1 MRPDSILVL
10 AALLLSSALVAGD
23 EVNGDKE
30 GVCPMDA
37 GRCIRRHPPQC
48 QRDGHCAG
56 QEKCC
61 YRHCGYK
68 CVQPVEPEE
77 FSPAH

>member
-23 EVNGDKE
+23 EVNGE
-30 GVCPMDA
+30 GVCPMDN
-37 GRCIRRHPPQC
+37 GRCIRRQPPHC
-48 QRDGHCAG
+48 KSDEDCAG

-61 YRHCGYK
+61 YLHCGYK
-68 CVQPVEPEE
+68 CVQPVKPEE
-77 FSPAH
+77 LCK